1 MQTTDGQKMTSPL
14 SSPKSIKIHTMIKKS
29 VAHRVT
35 QKSLFHWVFTGNLK
49 LQCILLLIIIL
60 IVVARVIPLEMQK
73 RIINDS
79 IALKNLDGLLV
90 YSIIYIA
97 AITAAGALKLAINYL
112 QAFIGE
118 KAMNQMRKELYEH
131 ILTLPLGFFR
141 TTQPGMVVASLM
153 TELSTAGTFAGMAF
167 AVPLTNILTLL
178 SFATYLLWL
187 NTKLAAA
194 TLLIY
199 PVVVFIVPILQK
211 RANTANKRRVDLSRS
226 TSSQIA
232 ETISGIN
239 EVQVHGAFAEE
250 NRKFGQ
256 LADEL
261 KKIRIRWSLFR
272 FAIKTANNY
281 FVGLGPFIVF
291 IFGGYLV
298 MHGQLELGAMVA
310 FLSAQEKLF
319 DPWKELIDFYQTYQ
333 DASIRYKRTMDYFD
347 SPPGFPLLTSEIAP
361 TMVSGNVDIRELS
374 FQTPDGHRL
383 LSGMTFSLK
392 AGEHLAVVGFSG
404 SGKSTL
410 IQCIGK
416 MYSYTGGSIKI
427 DGIELSS
434 ISKKAVIQDIGYVAQ
449 NPFIFTS
456 TIQENL
462 LYARRAMA
470 PKKNWKGESEVID
483 LDRLILVLQQ
493 VGLFVDVMRFGLDTI
508 IDVNDKKS
516 MAIIIRIRGRLRAN
530 FGNKLKKSVEFYTMD
545 SYHHNSSVAENIIF
559 GSSTKSTFSPHLIP
573 ENKNFLLFLR
583 LEKLLQPLLQLGV
596 ILAREAVDLF
606 SGLDSM
612 DLFFAK
618 SPVPSDKLNEC
629 EKILGTL
636 KSKEIEG
643 LAKTEQTLLLSI
655 ALKFTPSLHTML
667 SLPAELQTRILQA
680 RQQFPEWCNKRVP
693 GLFNYYS
700 ETRYLPNQSI
710 LNNILFGKIRP
721 GFPAAQEVIN
731 QSITHLL
738 IEEDYLETV
747 AEIGMEFHVG
757 NMGDKLSGG
766 QRQKLAI
773 ARVLLKQPKI
783 ILMDEATSALD
794 NKSQSRIQRLMTT
807 RWKDKRT
814 VIAVVH
820 RLDIIADFDKIAVTK
835 AGKIIEFGTYKD
847 LIAQKGALHELIY
860 GRQ

>member
-1 MQTTDGQKMTSPL
+1 MSTKKT
-14 SSPKSIKIHTMIKKS
+14 SSP
-29 VAHRVT
+29 VT
-35 QKSLFHWVFTGNLK
+35 QKSLFHWVFAGNFK
-49 LQCILLLIIIL
+49 LQLVLLLVIVL
-60 IVVARVIPLEMQK
+60 IVFARVLPLEMQK

-90 YSIIYIA
+90 YSAIYIA
-97 AITAAGALKLAINYL
+97 AITAAGLLKLAINYL
-112 QAFIGE
+112 QAIIGE
-118 KAMNQMRKELYEH
+118 KSMNLMRKELYEH

-178 SFATYLLWL
+178 AFAGYLLWL

-199 PVVVFIVPILQK
+199 PIVVFVVPILQK
-211 RANTANKRRVDLSRS
+211 RANKANKKRVDLSRS

-232 ETISGIN
+232 ESISGIH

-250 NRKFGQ
+250 NRKFGR
-256 LADEL
+256 LTDKL
-261 KKIRIRWSLFR
+261 KKVRIRWSLFR

-298 MHGQLELGAMVA
+298 MNGQLELGAMVA

-319 DPWKELIDFYQTYQ
+319 DPWKELINFYQTYQ
-333 DASIRYKRTMDYFD
+333 DASVRYKRTMGYFD
-347 SPPGFPLLTSEIAP
+347 AIPEFDLLET
-361 TMVSGNVDIRELS
+361 TVSKGSAQGAVDVKELYY
-374 FQTPDGHRL
+374 QTADGHRL
-383 LSGMTFSLK
+383 LNGMSFSLQ

-416 MYSYTGGSIKI
+416 MYSYSSGSIKI
-427 DGIELSS
+427 DGKELSQLP
-434 ISKKAVIQDIGYVAQ
+434 KEEVIQEIGYVSQ

-456 TIQENL
+456 SIRDNL
-462 LYARRAMA
+462 LYS
-470 PKKNWKGESEVID
+470 KKAALHVRGVDDATGEID
-483 LDRLILVLQQ
+483 VDRMILVLQQ
-493 VGLFVDVMRFGLDTI
+493 VGLFVDVMRFGLETVIDANDTA
-508 IDVNDKKS
+508 S
-516 MAIIIRIRGRLRAN
+516 METIIRIRKKLQEN
-530 FGNKLKKSVEFYTMD
+530 FGEKLQKSVEFYNQET
-545 SYHHNSSVAENIIF
+545 YHYNSSVGENIIF
-559 GSSTKSTFSPHLIP
+559 GSSTNPKFGQVLLP
-573 ENKNFLLFLR
+573 ENKNFRKFLE
-583 LEKLLQPLLQLGV
+583 LEKLMVPLLELGAT
-596 ILAREAVDLF
+596 LARETVDLF

-612 DLFFAK
+612 ELFFEK
-618 SPVPSDKLNEC
+618 SPVQADDLQAC
-629 EKILGTL
+629 EKLIVVLGE
-636 KSKEIEG
+636 KSVG
-643 LAKTEQTLLLSI
+643 QLAQKDKKLLLSI
-655 ALKFTPSLHTML
+655 ALGFTPGKHSMMSL
-667 SLPAELQTRILQA
+667 SDDLQFNILKA
-680 RQQFPEWCNKRVP
+680 RKHFPKWCENIAP
-693 GLFNYYS
+693 GLFNFYD
-700 ETRYLPNQSI
+700 ETHYLPNQSI
-710 LNNILFGKIRP
+710 LNNIFFGKIRP
-721 GFPAAQEVIN
+721 GLPGAQDQIN

-738 IEEDYLETV
+738 IEEDFLETV
-747 AEIGMEFHVG
+747 AQIGMDFQVG
-757 NMGDKLSGG
+757 SMGDKLSGG

-794 NKSQSRIQRLMTT
+794 NKSQTRIQRLMTT
-807 RWKDKRT
+807 RWKGKRT

-835 AGKIIEFGTYKD
+835 AGKLIEFGTYQD
-847 LIAQKGALHELIY
+847 LIEKKGALYELIY